1 MVTKQIENSNS
12 VRSYIYCA
20 STSRANFFFQGIR
33 IQYMQID
40 HGNMIRDSTVSIKL
54 MSLNWNYIAKAQ
66 EPSSLTE
73 PGNKLNKNP
82 SEEKKRKKSRT
93 QIS

>member
-1 MVTKQIENSNS
+1 MVTKQIENSNF

-20 STSRANFFFQGIR
+20 STSRANFFFFFFQGIR

-54 MSLNWNYIAKAQ
+54 MSLN
-66 EPSSLTE
+66 
-73 PGNKLNKNP
+73 
-82 SEEKKRKKSRT
+82 
-93 QIS
+93 